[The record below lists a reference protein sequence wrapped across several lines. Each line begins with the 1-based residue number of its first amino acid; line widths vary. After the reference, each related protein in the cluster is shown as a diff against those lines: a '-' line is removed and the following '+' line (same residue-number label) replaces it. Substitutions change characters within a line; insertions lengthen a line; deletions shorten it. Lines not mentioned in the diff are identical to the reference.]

1 MAFQNL
7 ASPLLH
13 AAFVRGMTALFNQA
27 LECRFGLDSTRLD
40 SVAPNDTCRS
50 CASSCPLRLP
60 AEMHA
65 IPFNSIPFPQAVFFS
80 YLGPDNRTDNG
91 RTRHSGCP
99 IIEGTKWIATLWMRR
114 GVDGVKGWQYYDP
127 SGQPSA

>member
-1 MAFQNL
+1 MGFDSIAL
-7 ASPLLH
+7 AVSLVCVLR
-13 AAFVRGMTALFNQA
+13 VDTALLRIHRIAPHCTA
-27 LECRFGLDSTRLD
+27 L
-40 SVAPNDTCRS
+40 
-50 CASSCPLRLP
+50 
-60 AEMHA
+60 
-65 IPFNSIPFPQAVFFS
+65 FPQAVFFS

-114 GVDGVKGWQYYDP
+114 GVNGVKGWQYYDP